1 MAVTEEASSE
11 DAPWEPA
18 SRVNFPLIPRP
29 GKSCHAEWEVGNLC
43 QPAVDRGSGGPQG
56 RCRRTKA
63 FLQEG
68 TADPSDTALTAL
80 IFIYTAAAHAGDFNY
95 KVDSLQ
101 LCLFLC
107 VCVSMLVCVVCM
119 YVCVC
124 MLVCI

>member
-80 IFIYTAAAHAGDFNY
+80 ISST
-95 KVDSLQ
+95 L
-101 LCLFLC
+101 LLL
-107 VCVSMLVCVVCM
+107 MLVISITKWIHSSSASFSV
-119 YVCVC
+119 YV
-124 MLVCI
+124 